1 MTYSE
6 FKKLVQEKGWTV
18 PVLRSDSAP
27 PTEELLELMGELGLA
42 KYERFVLRYEREQG
56 AK

>member
-1 MTYSE
+1 MTYAE
-6 FKKLVQEKGWTV
+6 FKKVVAEKGWTV

-27 PTEELLELMGELGLA
+27 PTRELLDLMDELGLK
-42 KYERFVLRYEREQG
+42 KYEQFVMRYEREQG

>member
-1 MTYSE
+1 MSYGE
-6 FKKLVQEKGWTV
+6 FKNLVRAKGWTV

-27 PTEELLELMGELGLA
+27 PTEDLLALMDELGLA

-56 AK
+56 K